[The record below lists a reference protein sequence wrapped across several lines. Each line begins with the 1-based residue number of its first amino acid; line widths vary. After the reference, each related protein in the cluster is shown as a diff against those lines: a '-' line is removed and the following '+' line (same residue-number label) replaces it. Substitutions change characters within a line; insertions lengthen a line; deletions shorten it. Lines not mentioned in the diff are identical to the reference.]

1 MVPGPAGNCLVAW
14 ASTTVDSERA
24 AQTLAQAGV
33 KARLAA
39 CAQVEKIHSHYW
51 WDGQL
56 QQGDEWRI
64 TWKTTPQRLQAL
76 QRELPP
82 CTPMRCRSGY
92 GEKAR
97 PARRMRLGWAPKS
110 ARHCRLEGQSHLTRD
125 IRQE

>member
-1 MVPGPAGNCLVAW
+1 MAW

-64 TWKTTPQRLQAL
+64 TWKTTAAQRVSLHQLLAPLHPYQLPQWLWGDCQASPAYAAWVAA
-76 QRELPP
+76 EVTPP
-82 CTPMRCRSGY
+82 VQ
-92 GEKAR
+92 A
-97 PARRMRLGWAPKS
+97 
-110 ARHCRLEGQSHLTRD
+110 
-125 IRQE
+125 

>member
-1 MVPGPAGNCLVAW
+1 MDTFAMVPGPAGNCLVAW
-14 ASTTVDSERA
+14 ASTTVDSEQA

-76 QRELPP
+76 QRELLPLHP
-82 CTPMRCRSGY
+82 YALPQWLW
-92 GEKAR
+92 GESQAS
-97 PARRMRLGWAPKS
+97 AAYAAWVGAEVSAPLQ
-110 ARHCRLEGQSHLTRD
+110 A
-125 IRQE
+125 